1 MEEDCPG
8 LPMASSSSPCGSLTS
23 TRNGHPG
30 NAFPDSVTATECA
43 PGSTQY
49 TGDAKRRLPFSNLTG
64 LLNANPL
71 GVCTVTTTASLPD
84 ISRIGLAG
92 WTYNAVT
99 SHRDGSSPAT
109 PRTVQSAAVNGASV
123 GARKYLDRESE
134 RPFTLTCTS

>member
-1 MEEDCPG
+1 
-8 LPMASSSSPCGSLTS
+8 MASSSSPCGSLTS

-71 GVCTVTTTASLPD
+71 GV
-84 ISRIGLAG
+84 
-92 WTYNAVT
+92 
-99 SHRDGSSPAT
+99 
-109 PRTVQSAAVNGASV
+109 
-123 GARKYLDRESE
+123 
-134 RPFTLTCTS
+134 

>member
-1 MEEDCPG
+1 M
-8 LPMASSSSPCGSLTS
+8 PMASSSSPCGSLTS

-30 NAFPDSVTATECA
+30 KVFPDSVTATECA

-84 ISRIGLAG
+84 ISRIGFAG
-92 WTYNAVT
+92 WTYSDVT